1 MDLPPVEQYQWGYPS
16 SYSEV
21 VLSHKACD
29 EVTYTNRLTSF
40 SNDEVKFIL
49 GGHSFLVVQG
59 GGNKPDTLYVVPAVG
74 WTTPPPLKL
83 NEEETG
89 SLQICPMGMS

>member
-1 MDLPPVEQYQWGYPS
+1 MDADLHYQWGYPS

-29 EVTYTNRLTSF
+29 EVVYTNRLTAWADTEIEF
-40 SNDEVKFIL
+40 NL

-59 GGNKPDTLYVVPAVG
+59 DGDQPDTLYVIPAVG
-74 WTTPPPLKL
+74 WVQPEPLKL
-83 NEEETG
+83 DEGKTG
-89 SLQICPMGMS
+89 SLQICPMGLS